1 MLHIIKC
8 GVFLSVFIFQSINET
23 NLKKKEIFLCKKLIG
38 KIKSMPSISMRTI
51 LKNLQRKQVTLSVSL
66 LKRIEKHINLYSID
80 EIIALYK
87 ECLELDFRCY
97 TSEKDGFTRDF
108 RLREGFFDCSEDE
121 FSPFISQDSE
131 CDEILEKYEEHFYK
145 ELLEE
150 YNQDNTDNEFDED
163 DFSYFVR
170 EEYEK
175 YCDNTDIKEILRT
188 INAEIDYKMCML
200 GYIKNFYFESEESYL

>member
-1 MLHIIKC
+1 MQK
-8 GVFLSVFIFQSINET
+8 VNWQDKINAVYQYED
-23 NLKKKEIFLCKKLIG
+23 NPEKFSKKASDTVGQLIE
-38 KIKSMPSISMRTI
+38 
-51 LKNLQRKQVTLSVSL
+51 
-66 LKRIEKHINLYSID
+66 RIEKHINLYSID

-145 ELLEE
+145 ELLKE

-175 YCDNTDIKEILRT
+175 YCYNTDIKEILRT